1 MCGGASVLRRVDNSE
16 IRGACRI
23 LIHDTLGTIILSIV
37 DQDDFQLILREPLV
51 EHGVESLREG
61 CQGGVHGGHHR
72 YEWLI
77 LIRAARHA
85 PPRICASW
93 SFHRPRVLM
102 NSSRAGSRLTSLD
115 LHHYK
120 EPH

>member
-51 EHGVESLREG
+51 EHGVESLREV
-61 CQGGVHGGHHR
+61 CQGVVHEDHHR

-77 LIRAARHA
+77 LIRAAGHA
-85 PPRICASW
+85 ASRACASW
-93 SFHRPRVLM
+93 RSEEHTSELQ
-102 NSSRAGSRLTSLD
+102 SRGQLVCRLLLERKKWTYL
-115 LHHYK
+115 
-120 EPH
+120 

>member
-51 EHGVESLREG
+51 EHGVESLREV
-61 CQGGVHGGHHR
+61 CQGVVHGDHHR

-77 LIRAARHA
+77 LIRAAGHA
-85 PPRICASW
+85 ACRVCASW
-93 SFHRPRVLM
+93 LFHRWRVFM
-102 NSSRAGSRLTSLD
+102 NISRVEAQLSWLD
-115 LHHYK
+115 
-120 EPH
+120 PHPY